1 MGKKGRKNVKKSK
14 LKKGKGKIKEAKSPQ
29 SFPAKAK

>member
-1 MGKKGRKNVKKSK
+1 MGKKERKNVKKPK
-14 LKKGKGKIKEAKSPQ
+14 QKKGKGKIKEAKSSQ